1 MKKSTRI
8 TAFSPELL
16 SGAVLV
22 LLFCSAAGAT
32 VLNPKPI
39 TSGTTPTGF
48 YQLGNYGQIE
58 NAIKSGQTAPYE
70 LNGTSE
76 SAVLI
81 AKSNT
86 SRYVPSIP
94 SIQDGMRQNLSEFF
108 SPIPEPGFYGVL
120 AIGLAMT
127 VWAAK
132 FRPKQKI

>member
-1 MKKSTRI
+1 MKKLTRI
-8 TAFSPELL
+8 TAFSPGLL
-16 SGAVLV
+16 CGAVLA
-22 LLFCSAAGAT
+22 LLFCSATGAT

-39 TSGTTPTGF
+39 TPGTAPTGF
-48 YQLGNYGQIE
+48 FQLGNYGQIE
-58 NAIKSGQTAPYE
+58 NATKSGQTVPYE

-86 SRYVPSIP
+86 AGYTPGVP